1 MTRVYKVQ
9 MFLETSEHAEYGIKN
24 LCIAERT
31 LSPPPLA
38 YIEGGYHKNIFNNFI
53 KEFLNG

>member
-31 LSPPPLA
+31 LCPPPLA
-38 YIEGGYHKNIFNNFI
+38 YTRGGHHKNIFNNFI
-53 KEFLNG
+53 NEFLNG

>member
-9 MFLETSEHAEYGIKN
+9 MFLEASEHTAYGVKN

-31 LSPPPLA
+31 LCPPPLRI
-38 YIEGGYHKNIFNNFI
+38 YSGGHHKNIFNNFI
-53 KEFLNG
+53 KEFFNG

>member
-9 MFLETSEHAEYGIKN
+9 MFLEASEHAEYGVKN

-31 LSPPPLA
+31 LCPPPMRN
-38 YIEGGYHKNIFNNFI
+38 IEGGHHKNIFHFFN
-53 KEFLNG
+53 KEFFNG

>member
-1 MTRVYKVQ
+1 MTKVYKVQ
-9 MFLETSEHAEYGIKN
+9 MFLEASEHAQYGIKN

-31 LSPPPLA
+31 LCPPPHA

-53 KEFLNG
+53 KEFFNG

>member
-9 MFLETSEHAEYGIKN
+9 MFLEASEHAVYGVKN
-24 LCIAERT
+24 LCITGRT
-31 LSPPPLA
+31 LCPPPLRI
-38 YIEGGYHKNIFNNFI
+38 YSGGYHKNIFNNFI

>member
-9 MFLETSEHAEYGIKN
+9 MFLEASEHAEYGVKN

-31 LSPPPLA
+31 LCPPPLRI
-38 YIEGGYHKNIFNNFI
+38 YSGVNHKNIFHFFI
-53 KEFLNG
+53 KEFFNG